1 MSDACQDNGPNVV
14 IDLYQCSGRIYIYIY
29 IYMYMYTNIMSSAP
43 VDCIIRLAD
52 SHVQEIVLRIA
63 CSAVL
68 AMLSV
73 HACFLPLTP
82 IRKDACV
89 HSPCFFGRHDEGCC
103 FEGHSM
109 SLLSLLCAFS
119 SPFGGKIQTLH
130 TSEKDIIPTLHASL
144 HCEHGRTVVTAV
156 NGLPRVVIMNV
167 AVWKG
172 APCP

>member
-1 MSDACQDNGPNVV
+1 MIRHACWCCATGILFQDSLGMMT
-14 IDLYQCSGRIYIYIY
+14 D
-29 IYMYMYTNIMSSAP
+29 NIRVCLCAQLP
-43 VDCIIRLAD
+43 WLNERRA
-52 SHVQEIVLRIA
+52 ER
-63 CSAVL
+63 
-68 AMLSV
+68 MLSV
-73 HACFLPLTP
+73 HACFLPLMP